1 MTSLAVAVQSSSVR
15 ADAPGAA
22 GRMSPDDVRT
32 MLSGP
37 GDAARVKV
45 ALSALSPDQ
54 LAAFG
59 LGAYRINLVSLFGG
73 TWSPECI
80 EQAACDAA
88 RSKMWGGWH
97 YHHAYLPSLTARPDV
112 QQVVRIPMDTI
123 ADLLAR
129 GRGVL
134 FATFHV
140 GHMRF
145 LASDIAQAGI
155 SITMPLAGDAYRDYR
170 FAEASNPGAAVWSRM
185 RYVNVEEKGGSL
197 AIARV
202 LARGGGVFSAIDG
215 NTGIDGPHGGDRRAC
230 VRIHQ
235 RRAKVKDGLFRM
247 AARFGTPILPLVA
260 VTVDGRMHCLCS
272 EVLDPKRALSGDDA
286 DRFVEDALQSAYG
299 MFADAVAAHP
309 GDWCGGDLFH
319 QWRLPEAVEVLDAD
333 EARNALAEALAD
345 AGRVV
350 MDRTRIVALSDADGT
365 LWTDA
370 RTMRCYRF
378 PEDLAPLAACLE
390 ADGVDARWLE
400 ALPDATGGRA
410 HALLRQLLAR
420 RALRGSRDIH

>member
-1 MTSLAVAVQSSSVR
+1 MQPSSLR
-15 ADAPGAA
+15 ADAQGAT
-22 GRMSPDDVRT
+22 GRTSPDDIRS

-37 GDAARVKV
+37 GDAARVRA
-45 ALSALSPDQ
+45 ALSAMSPDQ
-54 LAAFG
+54 LMAFG
-59 LGAYRINLVSLFGG
+59 LGAYRINLLSLFGG
-73 TWSPECI
+73 SWSPERI
-80 EQAACDAA
+80 EEAACDAA

-97 YHHAYLPSLTARPDV
+97 YHHDYLPSLTAQPDGR
-112 QQVVRIPMDTI
+112 QVTGIPMDAI
-123 ADLLAR
+123 ADVLSH

-155 SITMPLAGDAYRDYR
+155 SITMPLADDAFRDYS
-170 FAEASNPGAAVWSRM
+170 FAQASNPDAAVWRFM

-202 LARGGGVFSAIDG
+202 MARGGGVLSAIDG
-215 NTGIDGPHGGDRRAC
+215 NTGIDGPHGDDRRAF

-235 RRAKVKDGLFRM
+235 RQAKVKDGLFRM

-260 VTVDGRMHCLCS
+260 VTIDGRMHCISS
-272 EVLDPKRALSGDDA
+272 EVIDPKRSLSNDDA
-286 DRFVEDALQSAYG
+286 DRFVEHALQSAYG

-319 QWRLPEAVEVLDAD
+319 QWRLPEEVEALDAD
-333 EARNALAEALAD
+333 EARDMLAEALAD
-345 AGRVV
+345 GGRVV
-350 MDRTRIVALSDADGT
+350 LDRSRVVAIADADGA

-400 ALPDATGGRA
+400 ALPEITGQRA
-410 HALLRQLLAR
+410 HALLRQLFAR
-420 RALRGSRDIH
+420 RALRRSREVH